1 MENLTREKD
10 FHATLNE
17 EKHTEIFRN
26 KNSVVTQ
33 LPTPALIISADVDFM
48 YVYINIYIYIHTCIY
63 ISIYTYL
70 LFFCFVFFA
79 ISQRTEAY
87 NSVSSL
93 LYKNSEKYIQFI
105 LTKKVREP
113 NSILRS
119 FNKVRRAF
127 QFQQN
132 YKV

>member
-1 MENLTREKD
+1 MENLTRGKD
-10 FHATLNE
+10 FHATLSG
-17 EKHTEIFRN
+17 EKNTEIFRN

-48 YVYINIYIYIHTCIY
+48 YVYINIYIYSYMYIHIY
-63 ISIYTYL
+63 IYIFA
-70 LFFCFVFFA
+70 FFFVFFFA

-105 LTKKVREP
+105 LTTKVREP

-119 FNKVRRAF
+119 FNKVHEKRVSISS
-127 QFQQN
+127 
-132 YKV
+132 KL